1 MRSAKRLKASRKTK
15 PLQPKG
21 QMFSGPQIISISKAR
36 RLLGADADDMDVN
49 EVQYLVHTLH
59 LLAKEQLCYSGS
71 KDELSNYDLPGTAD
85 Q

>member
-21 QMFSGPQIISISKAR
+21 QMFSGPQIISITKAR
-36 RLLGADADDMDVN
+36 RILGADVADMDDN
-49 EVQYLVHTLH
+49 EVQYLIHTLH

-71 KDELSNYDLPGTAD
+71 KDEQTNYDAPGTAN
-85 Q
+85 